1 MRKVGID
8 LDKVGIPTLRKKST
22 GQFRNFT
29 DTYLGMDK
37 KYNNR
42 HIKRGKGKK
51 KVRKRHYFEAF
62 VYEED
67 RDIII
72 IFVLFIYF
80 FFFILFMT
88 EIVVSCHCIQNTP
101 KQLNDNREIGTKVW
115 LSLVWL
121 L

>member
-51 KVRKRHYFEAF
+51 KVRKRQTEYFEAL

-67 RDIII
+67 TDII
-72 IFVLFIYF
+72 
-80 FFFILFMT
+80 
-88 EIVVSCHCIQNTP
+88 
-101 KQLNDNREIGTKVW
+101 
-115 LSLVWL
+115 LSFSP
-121 L
+121 